1 MKYNRR
7 VALFSLLSLPLASAE
22 PPRPAV
28 TIPPPMPTGAYSN
41 PRPKE
46 EIAQENREEALKDA
60 DALVRISQEL
70 RDELR
75 KASSYVVPVS
85 SVKRTKEIE
94 KLARRIRIGLALG
107 SGRAK

>member
-1 MKYNRR
+1 
-7 VALFSLLSLPLASAE
+7 
-22 PPRPAV
+22 
-28 TIPPPMPTGAYSN
+28 MPTGSYSN
-41 PRPKE
+41 PKSKE

-60 DALVRISQEL
+60 GALVRISQEL

-94 KLARRIRIGLALG
+94 KLARSIR
-107 SGRAK
+107 GRLKA

>member
-1 MKYNRR
+1 
-7 VALFSLLSLPLASAE
+7 
-22 PPRPAV
+22 
-28 TIPPPMPTGAYSN
+28 MPTGSYSN
-41 PRPKE
+41 PRPKD

-85 SVKRTKEIE
+85 VKRTKEIE
-94 KLARRIRIGLALG
+94 KLARRIR
-107 SGRAK
+107 GRLKA